1 MKNKIKKN
9 IHRTLSVFMIVLL
22 MLGVVPIV
30 GVNAAEKVSDFEYS
44 VLDDGTVEITR
55 YIDDG
60 SSDVIIP
67 EVIEGKIVTSIS
79 DACFCEFTGPASGFE
94 NIESIFIPKTVNNL
108 AEYDWEYDNTK
119 NNCWTF
125 SKLPNLKEISVDEE
139 NEKYS
144 SNDGVLFDKKKE
156 TLMYYPRAKQST
168 EYTVPNTVRY
178 INNCSFYQNVFL
190 QKLKFSDKLNQVAL
204 DAIYNLKEVEYP
216 ILTIKPS
223 DYEYVVRYCPNLKKV
238 TIGREVNFIPEY
250 EFHDLKEYEKDVTLY
265 VYDNSYALE
274 WAKEHGFAY
283 KIIEEPTVAE
293 ELIDTNTGITV
304 KGTMNPDTTLDIEK
318 VENTVD
324 NSVATY
330 DITLKNNGVL
340 IQPESTIT
348 ISIPSTEINCKV
360 VCLKDDG
367 TVQDMNAEYNNGYYV
382 FETDHLSKYAIIKTN
397 IRLKGDVDNNG
408 IINVVDAT
416 DIQKY
421 VVNLTDENGNKF
433 IDINNAED
441 VYVADVN
448 GDGIINVVDATL
460 IQKYIVRL
468 VESL

>member
-1 MKNKIKKN
+1 MKNKIRKV
-9 IHRTLSVFMIVLL
+9 TLRVLSTVLAVFMLIGAYTVGLSAATYDEVILNDETGIPDPVLYNYL
-22 MLGVVPIV
+22 I
-30 GVNAAEKVSDFEYS
+30 SEY
-44 VLDDGTVEITR
+44 DTNNDGLLQKEEADCITR
-55 YIDDG
+55 
-60 SSDVIIP
+60 IIYDRYYGAT
-67 EVIEGKIVTSIS
+67 ESLVYSLKGLNKCKNLKMISFESNKLSNLEGIEGLNLTRIKVVDNELTDIS
-79 DACFCEFTGPASGFE
+79 SVSGMAESLEDLVVSYNSLSSLPNMKNFT
-94 NIESIFIPKTVNNL
+94 NLKVNP
-108 AEYDWEYDNTK
+108 WVSTK
-119 NNCWTF
+119 DTTNF
-125 SKLPNLKEISVDEE
+125 SYNKLSLKELNEKLPS
-139 NEKYS
+139 
-144 SNDGVLFDKKKE
+144 
-156 TLMYYPRAKQST
+156 Q
-168 EYTVPNTVRY
+168 
-178 INNCSFYQNVFL
+178 
-190 QKLKFSDKLNQVAL
+190 
-204 DAIYNLKEVEYP
+204 
-216 ILTIKPS
+216 
-223 DYEYVVRYCPNLKKV
+223 
-238 TIGREVNFIPEY
+238 
-250 EFHDLKEYEKDVTLY
+250 LKEYFDFWM
-265 VYDNSYALE
+265 YDQT
-274 WAKEHGFAY
+274 
-283 KIIEEPTVAE
+283 PDPE
-293 ELIDTNTGITV
+293 ELNLVDESTGISV

-348 ISIPSTEINCKV
+348 ISIPSTEIKCKV

-433 IDINNAED
+433 IDVNNAED

>member
-1 MKNKIKKN
+1 MKNFTNLKVNPWVSTKDTTNFSYNK
-9 IHRTLSVFMIVLL
+9 LSLKEL
-22 MLGVVPIV
+22 
-30 GVNAAEKVSDFEYS
+30 NE
-44 VLDDGTVEITR
+44 
-55 YIDDG
+55 
-60 SSDVIIP
+60 
-67 EVIEGKIVTSIS
+67 
-79 DACFCEFTGPASGFE
+79 
-94 NIESIFIPKTVNNL
+94 
-108 AEYDWEYDNTK
+108 
-119 NNCWTF
+119 
-125 SKLPNLKEISVDEE
+125 KLPS
-139 NEKYS
+139 
-144 SNDGVLFDKKKE
+144 
-156 TLMYYPRAKQST
+156 Q
-168 EYTVPNTVRY
+168 
-178 INNCSFYQNVFL
+178 
-190 QKLKFSDKLNQVAL
+190 
-204 DAIYNLKEVEYP
+204 
-216 ILTIKPS
+216 
-223 DYEYVVRYCPNLKKV
+223 
-238 TIGREVNFIPEY
+238 
-250 EFHDLKEYEKDVTLY
+250 LKEYFDFWM
-265 VYDNSYALE
+265 YDQT
-274 WAKEHGFAY
+274 
-283 KIIEEPTVAE
+283 PDPE
-293 ELIDTNTGITV
+293 ELNLVDESTGISV

-433 IDINNAED
+433 IDVNNAED